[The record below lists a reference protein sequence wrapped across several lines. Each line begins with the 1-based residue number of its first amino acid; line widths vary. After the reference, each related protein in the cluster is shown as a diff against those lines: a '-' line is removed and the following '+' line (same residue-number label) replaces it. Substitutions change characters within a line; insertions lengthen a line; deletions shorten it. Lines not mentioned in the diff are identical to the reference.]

1 MGPLFSGL
9 IVWSI
14 KCQKMQENSDHNSV
28 YYHIRQEKQQFL
40 TSGKL
45 EPASVLFLLEKM
57 KKIYY
62 ENSPIT
68 FLSTD

>member
-1 MGPLFSGL
+1 
-9 IVWSI
+9 
-14 KCQKMQENSDHNSV
+14 MQENSDHNSV